1 MTTTV
6 CDVAVI
12 GCGAGG
18 YRAAITAAQSGA
30 LVVLIENERVGGSCL
45 NYACVPKKAL
55 AHIATVLCQA
65 QTFMG
70 AGLKGQ
76 VSGDL
81 PAAIA
86 FKDKVV
92 ADLRRGL
99 PMRLKQHAIEMI
111 KGQARLLNPHQIHV
125 DGPDGSRV
133 IEARRIILA
142 TGAAPRALAEVPV
155 DHEFIVDADSF
166 IPSLSV
172 APAATVLC
180 VGGGA
185 LGVEAAFL
193 LQEFGSEATIVTR
206 GPRLVDRP
214 VVSDRA
220 AALLERRLK
229 EIGVVVRKGLSVR
242 QARVVGAGVDVEFSD
257 DSTARFDR
265 VLVAVGREPRPDDLG
280 LQALGLVCDA
290 RGFVVTNDYLETSVP
305 GIFAIGDLKG
315 GPMTAAAAMHDGRV
329 AGENAACG
337 NTRKRNYN
345 QVPLVLDSVVPIAAV
360 GLSEDMAEAAGF
372 TPDVVYI
379 PFGGSVKARAHN
391 DSVGFI
397 EIVYDE
403 ETGQMLGG
411 CIAGAGADELV
422 HLLVA
427 ACRSRRGLWSFTDL
441 DYGHP
446 SWGEDMGAALDPHLV
461 KLLRSANTLFRP
473 GIYAAAD

>member
-1 MTTTV
+1 VTTTI

-18 YRAAITAAQSGA
+18 YKAAITASQCGAQ
-30 LVVLIENERVGGSCL
+30 VVLIESESVGGSCL
-45 NYACVPKKAL
+45 NRACVPKKAL
-55 AHIATVLCQA
+55 AHIATLLCKA

-70 AGLKGQ
+70 HGLKGQ
-76 VSGDL
+76 IFGDL

-86 FKDKVV
+86 FKDKLIQ
-92 ADLRRGL
+92 DLRRGL
-99 PMRLKQHAIEMI
+99 PMRLKQFAVEMV
-111 KGQARLLNPHQIHV
+111 KGQARLLSPQRIAV
-125 DGPDGSRV
+125 DGPDGTRL

-142 TGAAPRALAEVPV
+142 TGAAPRALACCPV
-155 DHEFIVDADSF
+155 DHKFIVDADSF
-166 IPSLSV
+166 IASLSV
-172 APAATVLC
+172 APPTVLC
-180 VGGGA
+180 VGGGTI
-185 LGVEAAFL
+185 GVEAAFL
-193 LQEFGSEATIVTR
+193 LQQFGSAVTLVER

-220 AALLERRLK
+220 ATLLERRLK
-229 EIGVVVRKGLSVR
+229 DIGVTVRKGLTVR
-242 QARVVGAGVDVEFSD
+242 RAQVVENGVDVQFSD
-257 DSTARFDR
+257 GTEARFDR

-280 LQALGLVCDA
+280 LQALGLLCDA
-290 RGFVVTNDYLETSVP
+290 NGFVVTNDYLETSVP
-305 GIFAIGDLKG
+305 GIYAIGDLKG
-315 GPMTAAAAMHDGRV
+315 GPMTAAAALHDGRI
-329 AGENAACG
+329 AGENVARG

-345 QVPLVLDSVVPIAAV
+345 QVPLVLDSVLPIAAV

-379 PFGGSVKARAHN
+379 PFGGSVKARAYN

-411 CIAGAGADELV
+411 CIVGAGADELV

-446 SWGEDMGAALDPHLV
+446 SWSEDMGTALDPYLGALV
-461 KLLRSANTLFRP
+461 QSANTLFRP